1 MTLRYAAST
10 ALAHVRTGLIC
21 TVLLACSLC
30 CSSLSAQSRDR
41 DAKKKDAGDKS
52 ASPQQLESRISK
64 AEEQLLEEYLEVANE
79 YYKQDQKEL
88 SIAVL
93 ERITKINP
101 QMPGIRQR
109 MYGIREELLQEN
121 GLKLDFDTGKIWLPV
136 AEVQEGRGLRV
147 VVAGEYK
154 LDLTTPVTLAGL
166 PTGDPAKDHFGGV
179 PFGAV
184 IGMVFTDGKPGDP
197 FLVGGAVEYTPKK
210 SGTLFLRV
218 NVPATAKCRGDL
230 KVQISGAIQP
240 VAKKGR

>member
-1 MTLRYAAST
+1 M
-10 ALAHVRTGLIC
+10 
-21 TVLLACSLC
+21 
-30 CSSLSAQSRDR
+30 D
-41 DAKKKDAGDKS
+41 
-52 ASPQQLESRISK
+52 
-64 AEEQLLEEYLEVANE
+64 
-79 YYKQDQKEL
+79 
-88 SIAVL
+88 
-93 ERITKINP
+93 
-101 QMPGIRQR
+101 
-109 MYGIREELLQEN
+109 GIREELLQEN

-136 AEVQEGRGLRV
+136 AEVQEGRGLRI

-166 PTGDPAKDHFGGV
+166 PTGDPSKDHLGGV

-210 SGTLFLRV
+210 SGTLFLRI

-230 KVQISGAIQP
+230 KVQLSGAIQP

>member
-1 MTLRYAAST
+1 MTPRHADLP
-10 ALAHVRTGLIC
+10 ALTRVRTGLFC

-30 CSSLSAQSRDR
+30 CSTLTAQSRDR
-41 DAKKKDAGDKS
+41 DAKKKDSGDKA

-79 YYKQDQKEL
+79 YYRQDQKEQ

-93 ERITKINP
+93 ERIAKINP

-109 MYGIREELLQEN
+109 MDGIREELLPEN

-136 AEVQEGRGLRV
+136 AEVQEGRGLRI

-166 PTGDPAKDHFGGV
+166 PTGDPSKDHLGGV

-210 SGTLFLRV
+210 SGTLFLRI

-230 KVQISGAIQP
+230 KVQLSGAIQP

>member
-1 MTLRYAAST
+1 MMVRSNQTASRS
-10 ALAHVRTGLIC
+10 RTSLIC
-21 TVLLACSLC
+21 TVLLLGSIC
-30 CSSLSAQSRDR
+30 CSELRAQSRDR
-41 DAKKKDAGDKS
+41 DTKKKDSSDKA
-52 ASPQQLESRISK
+52 ASPQQLEFRISK
-64 AEEQLLEEYLEVANE
+64 AEEQLIEEYLEVANE
-79 YYKQDQKEL
+79 YYKQDQKEQ

-93 ERITKINP
+93 ERIAKMNP

-109 MYGIREELLQEN
+109 MDGIREELLQEN
-121 GLKLDFDTGKIWLPV
+121 GLKLDFDTAKLWLPV
-136 AEVQEGRGLRV
+136 AEVEEGRGLRI

-154 LDLTTPVTLAGL
+154 MDLTTPVTLAGL
-166 PTGDPAKDHFGGV
+166 PTGDPAKDHVGGV

-197 FLVGGAVEYTPKK
+197 FLIGGAVEHTPKK

-240 VAKKGR
+240 VTKKSR